1 MTKRKLYFF
10 FYLFLVLAFYSAAA
24 VLIPNIS
31 LLQYVSILFTT
42 ISSAFLYFVPVLLPK
57 RGRHYA
63 WMRFRLY
70 LISISYFVIDL
81 AICYLFAFE
90 FTMNANFYFVI
101 HTLALFVVCLLTFVA
116 SFTPRIKE
124 EQEVEEEE
132 EIEVIETV

>member
-10 FYLFLVLAFYSAAA
+10 LYLFILLAFYAA
-24 VLIPNIS
+24 VAFLIPNIS

-42 ISSAFLYFVPVLLPK
+42 ISSAFLYFVPILLPK
-57 RGRHYA
+57 RGRHYV

-70 LISISYFVIDL
+70 LISISYFVINL
-81 AICYLFAFE
+81 AICYFFAFE

-124 EQEVEEEE
+124 EEVEDEET
-132 EIEVIETV
+132 EIVEIL

>member
-10 FYLFLVLAFYSAAA
+10 IYLFLVLAFYATCAI
-24 VLIPNIS
+24 LIPNLN

-57 RGRHYA
+57 HGKYYY

-70 LISISYFVIDL
+70 LITISYFIINL

-90 FTMNANFYFVI
+90 FTMNANFYFII
-101 HTLALFVVCLLTFVA
+101 HTLAFFVVCLLTFVA
-116 SFTPRIKE
+116 SFTPKIPE
-124 EQEVEEEE
+124 ETSELEETNL
-132 EIEVIETV
+132 IE

>member
-10 FYLFLVLAFYSAAA
+10 LYLFLVLAFYATCA

-31 LLQYVSILFTT
+31 VLQYVSILFTT

-57 RGRHYA
+57 SGRYYY

-70 LISISYFVIDL
+70 LISISYFIINL
-81 AICYLFAFE
+81 AVCYFFAFE

-101 HTLALFVVCLLTFVA
+101 HTLALFIVCLLTFVA
-116 SFTPRIKE
+116 SFTPRIP
-124 EQEVEEEE
+124 EEEE
-132 EIEVIETV
+132 TTEIV

>member
-10 FYLFLVLAFYSAAA
+10 TYIFLILLFYAA
-24 VLIPNIS
+24 VAFLIPNIS

-42 ISSAFLYFVPVLLPK
+42 ISSAFLYFVPILLPK
-57 RGRHYA
+57 RGRHYV

-70 LISISYFVIDL
+70 LISISYFVINL
-81 AICYLFAFE
+81 AICYFFAFE

-124 EQEVEEEE
+124 EEVDDE
-132 EIEVIETV
+132 EIESVEIL